1 MPTAAKE
8 AQLPITLPIED
19 WDNEPA
25 VRLPADVLQR
35 LDLQVGDSLY
45 LVEAWSCRRHR

>member
-8 AQLPITLPIED
+8 ALLPITLPIED
-19 WDNEPA
+19 WDSEPA

-35 LDLQVGDSLY
+35 LDLQVRDSLY
-45 LVEAWSCRRHR
+45 LVEAWSCRRHH